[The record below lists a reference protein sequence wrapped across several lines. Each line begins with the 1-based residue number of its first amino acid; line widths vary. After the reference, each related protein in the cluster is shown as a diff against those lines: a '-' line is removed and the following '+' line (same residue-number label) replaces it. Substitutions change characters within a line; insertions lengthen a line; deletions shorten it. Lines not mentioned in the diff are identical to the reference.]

1 MQRAGDTH
9 GGGHCGRTSLVFTE
23 IWSPLCVYRAVP
35 CSYIQLIK
43 PTKHY
48 LVFIVYLS
56 FSCVM
61 YAVDAD
67 SAWVACEVATAI
79 SRDLVGKA
87 ERWKLLAK

>member
-1 MQRAGDTH
+1 
-9 GGGHCGRTSLVFTE
+9 
-23 IWSPLCVYRAVP
+23 
-35 CSYIQLIK
+35 
-43 PTKHY
+43 
-48 LVFIVYLS
+48 
-56 FSCVM
+56 M